1 MTLKTLFL
9 LLGAFCLSLPISA
22 QTENTYHL
30 RSPGGNHIFS
40 VRDLTTGDL
49 TDLATLN
56 GVVYTI
62 IGASCLDKT
71 GGRYFTRTNLG
82 IVVIDIDSGTILNT
96 IPTPNG
102 LNGLKQLEYDPNSNK
117 LYGTYWTG
125 SAEILSS
132 VDLTTNTV
140 SDIGVINGVTL
151 IYNSTSTFDIA
162 NGRFIFS
169 TNLGVTLVDINNAN
183 VLATF
188 DNPNNIK
195 LLEYDSGTNKVFGSY
210 WSGGRERFASID
222 LGDGTFDSIKR
233 LTGVTSIHIGSSTFD
248 SDGGR
253 YIFNTNLGHTV
264 VDINT
269 GNILLTLPLNSG
281 NEKHPEFGI
290 GSIPLPV
297 ELSAFS
303 AQLNAQQVVELYWE
317 TSSELHHDY
326 FLIERSADG
335 QQWESIAKQSKATT
349 VVGQRKSYH
358 SLDPK
363 PLEGT
368 SFYRLQQVDLNGQ
381 KSFSRVVAI
390 ERSRAKELSVFPN
403 PAVDQI
409 ELSQTIELGSFE
421 LYSLDGRSQK
431 ERVQLLGEEGQGS
444 RLDISQLAPSTY
456 FLHTAQ
462 GVVKFYKR

>member
-1 MTLKTLFL
+1 MTVKTLFL

-30 RSPGGNHIFS
+30 RSSGGTNIFS
-40 VRDLTTGDL
+40 VRDLTTGTL
-49 TDLATLN
+49 SDLATLN
-56 GVVYTI
+56 GVTSTV
-62 IGASCLDKT
+62 IGASCLDQT
-71 GGRYFTRTNLG
+71 GGRYFFRTNLG
-82 IVVIDIDSGTILNT
+82 ILVIDIDSGTILNT
-96 IPTPNG
+96 IPTSNSI
-102 LNGLKQLEYDPNSNK
+102 KQLEYDPNSNK
-117 LYGTYWTG
+117 LYGTYWNG
-125 SAEILSS
+125 NAEILSS
-132 VDLTTNTV
+132 VDLTTNTI
-140 SDIGVINGVTL
+140 SDVGAINGVELTF
-151 IYNSTSTFDIA
+151 TGVSTFDIA
-162 NGRFIFS
+162 GGRFIIN
-169 TNLGVTLVDINNAN
+169 TNLGVTVVDINNAN

-188 DNPNNIK
+188 DNSNNVK
-195 LLEYDSGTNKVFGSY
+195 QLEYDPGTNKVFGSY

-222 LGDGTFDSIKR
+222 LNDGTFDSIKR
-233 LTGVTSIHIGSSTFD
+233 LTGVTITYTGSSTFD

-269 GNILLTLPLNSG
+269 GNILLTHPLNSD
-281 NEKHPEFGI
+281 NERLPEFGI

-303 AQLNAQQVVELYWE
+303 AQLNAQQAVELDWE

-363 PLEGT
+363 PLEGA

-390 ERSRAKELSVFPN
+390 ERSSQKELTVFPN

-409 ELSQTIELGSFE
+409 ELSQTIEHGSFE

-431 ERVQLLGEEGQGS
+431 EQVQLLGEEGQGS
-444 RLDISQLAPSTY
+444 RLDISQLAPGSY
-456 FLHTAQ
+456 FLHTVQ